1 LDGGRQTAD
10 DGPAGHRI
18 QEGANRP
25 APALETMRAKTERVR
40 DRPDLWR
47 YE

>member
-18 QEGANRP
+18 HRIQEGANRP
-25 APALETMRAKTERVR
+25 APALETTRAKTERVR
-40 DRPDLWR
+40 DRPDL
-47 YE
+47 